1 MTSKTEEAFV
11 WIWLPRH
18 KEPIVAG
25 RLSQEKEQLLF
36 NYGQSY
42 LRREDAISIYEPEL
56 PLKAGRIELAP
67 RMDMPS
73 CVRDGSPD
81 AWGRRVIINHVTGR
95 SGDSIGQAELD
106 ELAYLLLSGSD
117 RIGALDFQASPVDYH
132 SRDPRQATLEELL
145 SASELVEKGIPLSPE
160 LDQAL
165 NHGSSIGGARPKANV
180 TSEGRKFIAK
190 FSGSSDTYSVVKAEY
205 IAMSLA
211 REVGIAVAEVEL
223 TQALGKDVLLIERF
237 DREPAEGPGDEQ
249 AGWYRKPMIS
259 GLTILGLPEMEA
271 RYASYELLAEG
282 IRYQFTKPKDTL
294 RELFKRMVFNILV
307 GNTDDHAR
315 NHAAFWDGRELTLTP
330 AYDICPQG
338 RTGEEASQ
346 AMNICGENKLS
357 QLGNC
362 LAARSAF
369 QLSEVEAI
377 DVIEHQVRT
386 IADRYPAICSMAK
399 LSEVDLKFF
408 WRRQFL
414 NPYCFYDLNT
424 ALREQLVTSI

>member
-1 MTSKTEEAFV
+1 MTSKAEEAFV
-11 WIWLPRH
+11 WIWLPKH
-18 KEPIVAG
+18 PEPVVAG
-25 RLSQEKEQLLF
+25 RLSLEDNQLLF

-56 PLKAGRIELAP
+56 PLKTGRLELLP

-73 CVRDGSPD
+73 CIRDGSPD
-81 AWGRRVIINHVTGR
+81 AWGRRVIINHVTGET
-95 SGDSIGQAELD
+95 GDRINQTELG

-117 RIGALDFQASPVDYH
+117 RIGALDFQESSQSYQ
-132 SRDPRQATLEELL
+132 SRDPRAATLEELQ
-145 SASELVEKGIPLSPE
+145 SASERVDQGIPLSPE

-165 NHGSSIGGARPKANV
+165 NHGSSIGGARPKANI

-190 FSGSSDTYSVVKAEY
+190 FSGSTDTYSVVKAEY

-211 REVGIAVAEVEL
+211 REVGINVAEVEL

-237 DREPAEGPGDEQ
+237 DRHPTHTPPRGAPA
-249 AGWYRKPMIS
+249 WCRKSMVS
-259 GLTILGLPEMEA
+259 GLTILGIQEMEA
-271 RYASYELLAEG
+271 RYAGYEKLAEH
-282 IRYQFTKPKDTL
+282 IRYQFTQPRDTL
-294 RELFKRMVFNILV
+294 HELYKRMVFNVLV

-315 NHAAFWDGRELTLTP
+315 NHAAFWDGKELTLTP

-346 AMNICGENKLS
+346 AMNISGENKLS

-362 LAARSAF
+362 LAARAAF
-369 QLSEVEAI
+369 QLSEEQAVDI
-377 DVIEHQVRT
+377 IEHQVRT
-386 IADRYPAICSMAK
+386 IAEKYPVVCAAAR
-399 LSEVDLKFF
+399 LSEVDQRLF

-414 NPYCFYDLNT
+414 NPFCFYDLDEDLKQQLT
-424 ALREQLVTSI
+424 ADL

>member
-1 MTSKTEEAFV
+1 MTSKVDEAYV
-11 WIWLPRH
+11 WIWLPEQT
-18 KEPIVAG
+18 EPIVAG
-25 RLSQEKEQLLF
+25 RLSLENNELLF

-56 PLKAGRIELAP
+56 PLKAGRLELLP

-73 CVRDGSPD
+73 CIRDGSPD
-81 AWGRRVIINHVTGR
+81 AWGRRVIINHVTGET
-95 SGDSIGQAELD
+95 GGNINQTELG

-117 RIGALDFQASPVDYH
+117 RIGALDFQGSSQSYQ
-132 SRDPRQATLEELL
+132 SRDPRAATLDELQ
-145 SASELVEKGIPLSPE
+145 SASERVDQGIPLSPE

-165 NHGSSIGGARPKANV
+165 NHGSSIGGARPKANI

-190 FSGSSDTYSVVKAEY
+190 FSGSTDTYSVVKAEY

-211 REVGIAVAEVEL
+211 REVGIDVAEVEL

-237 DREPAEGPGDEQ
+237 DRHPAHTGPGG
-249 AGWYRKPMIS
+249 ASAWCRKSMVS
-259 GLTILGLPEMEA
+259 GLTILGIQEMEA
-271 RYASYELLAEG
+271 RYAGYEKLAEH
-282 IRYQFTKPKDTL
+282 IRYQFTQPRDTL
-294 RELFKRMVFNILV
+294 HELYKRMVFNVLV

-315 NHAAFWDGRELTLTP
+315 NHAAFWDGKELTLTP

-346 AMNICGENKLS
+346 AMNISGENKLS

-362 LAARSAF
+362 LAARAAF
-369 QLSEVEAI
+369 QLSEEQAVDI
-377 DVIEHQVRT
+377 IEHQVRT
-386 IADRYPAICSMAK
+386 IAEKYPVVCAAAR
-399 LSEVDLKFF
+399 LSEVDQRLF

-414 NPYCFYDLNT
+414 NPFCFYDLDVDLKQQLT
-424 ALREQLVTSI
+424 ADL

>member
-1 MTSKTEEAFV
+1 MTSKAEEAFV
-11 WIWLPRH
+11 WIWLP
-18 KEPIVAG
+18 EQTDPVVAG
-25 RLSQEKEQLLF
+25 RLSQEKDQLLF

-42 LRREDAISIYEPEL
+42 LRRDDAIAIYEPEL
-56 PLKAGRIELAP
+56 PLKAGRIELSP

-73 CVRDGSPD
+73 CIRDGSPD
-81 AWGRRVIINHVTGR
+81 AWGRRVIINHITGQ
-95 SGDSIGQAELD
+95 SGDSINQIELG

-117 RIGALDFQASPVDYH
+117 RIGALDFQASPMNYH

-145 SASELVEKGIPLSPE
+145 SASERVEQGIPLSPE

-180 TSEGRKFIAK
+180 TSEGRKYIAK
-190 FSGSSDTYSVVKAEY
+190 FSGSTDTYSVVKAEY

-211 REVGIAVAEVEL
+211 REVGIIAAETKL

-237 DREPAEGPGDEQ
+237 DREPTEDHGGEQ
-249 AGWYRKPMIS
+249 ADWHRKSMIS
-259 GLTILGLPEMEA
+259 GFTILGLPEMEA
-271 RYASYELLAEG
+271 RYASYEDLAERT
-282 IRYQFTKPKDTL
+282 RYQFTEPKDTL

-315 NHAAFWDGRELTLTP
+315 NHAAFWDGKELTLTP

-346 AMNICGENKLS
+346 AMNISGESKLS

-362 LAARSAF
+362 LAARTAF
-369 QLSEVEAI
+369 QLSEEQAVEI
-377 DVIEHQVRT
+377 IEHQVRT
-386 IADRYPAICSMAK
+386 IAEKYPAVCTAAS
-399 LSEVDLKFF
+399 LSEVDQRLF

-414 NPYCFYDLNT
+414 NPFCFYDLSEE
-424 ALREQLVTSI
+424 LRQRLTTSL

>member
-1 MTSKTEEAFV
+1 MTSKVDEAYV
-11 WIWLPRH
+11 WIWLPEQT
-18 KEPIVAG
+18 EPIVAG
-25 RLSQEKEQLLF
+25 RLSLENDQLLF

-56 PLKAGRIELAP
+56 PLKAGRLELLP

-73 CVRDGSPD
+73 CIRDGSPD
-81 AWGRRVIINHVTGR
+81 AWGRRVIINHVTGET
-95 SGDSIGQAELD
+95 GGNINQTELG

-117 RIGALDFQASPVDYH
+117 RIGALDFQGSSQSYQ
-132 SRDPRQATLEELL
+132 SRDPRAATLDELQ
-145 SASELVEKGIPLSPE
+145 SASERVDQGIPLSPE

-165 NHGSSIGGARPKANV
+165 NHGSSIGGARPKANI

-190 FSGSSDTYSVVKAEY
+190 FSGSTDTYSVVKAEY

-211 REVGIAVAEVEL
+211 REVGIDVAEVEL

-237 DREPAEGPGDEQ
+237 DRHPAHTGPGG
-249 AGWYRKPMIS
+249 APAWCRKSMVS
-259 GLTILGLPEMEA
+259 GLTILGIQEMEA
-271 RYASYELLAEG
+271 RYAGYEKLAEH
-282 IRYQFTKPKDTL
+282 IRYQFTQPRDTL
-294 RELFKRMVFNILV
+294 HELYKRMVFNVLV

-315 NHAAFWDGRELTLTP
+315 NHAAFWDGKELTLTP

-346 AMNICGENKLS
+346 AMNISGENKLS

-362 LAARSAF
+362 LAARAAF
-369 QLSEVEAI
+369 QLSEEQAVDI
-377 DVIEHQVRT
+377 IEHQVRT
-386 IADRYPAICSMAK
+386 IAEKYPVVCAAAR
-399 LSEVDLKFF
+399 LSEVDQRLF

-414 NPYCFYDLNT
+414 NPFCFYDLDEDLKQQLT
-424 ALREQLVTSI
+424 ADL

>member
-1 MTSKTEEAFV
+1 MISKKEETYV
-11 WIWLPRH
+11 WIWLPGQD
-18 KEPIVAG
+18 EPVVAG
-25 RLSQEKEQLLF
+25 RLSQEKDRLLF

-42 LRREDAISIYEPEL
+42 LRREGAIAIYEPEL
-56 PLKAGRIELAP
+56 PLKAGRLELLP

-73 CVRDGSPD
+73 CIRDGAPD

-95 SGDSIGQAELD
+95 SGDGIDQVELG

-117 RIGALDFQASPVDYH
+117 RIGALDFQTSPVDYQ
-132 SRDPRQATLEELL
+132 SRDPRQATLEELQ
-145 SASELVEKGIPLSPE
+145 SASELVEKGIPLPPE

-190 FSGSSDTYSVVKAEY
+190 FSGSTDTYSLVKAEY

-211 REVGIAVAEVEL
+211 KEVGIAVAKAEL

-237 DREPAEGPGDEQ
+237 DREPAENDSGEPPS
-249 AGWYRKPMIS
+249 WYRKSMVS

-271 RYASYELLAEG
+271 RYASYEALAERV
-282 IRYQFTKPKDTL
+282 RYQFTKPRDTL
-294 RELFKRMVFNILV
+294 HELFRRMVFNILV

-315 NHAAFWDGRELTLTP
+315 NHAAFWNGRELTLTP

-338 RTGEEASQ
+338 RTGGEASQ
-346 AMNICGENKLS
+346 AMNICGESKLS

-362 LAARSAF
+362 LAARAAF
-369 QLSEVEAI
+369 QLSEEQAVEI
-377 DVIEHQVRT
+377 IEHQVRT
-386 IADRYPAICSMAK
+386 IAEKYPVTCSAAQ
-399 LSEVDLKFF
+399 LSEVDQRLF

-414 NPYCFYDLNT
+414 NPFCFYDLSEELRQRLT
-424 ALREQLVTSI
+424 ANL

>member
-1 MTSKTEEAFV
+1 EAYV
-11 WIWLPRH
+11 WIWLPGQ
-18 KEPIVAG
+18 KDPIVAG
-25 RLSQEKEQLLF
+25 RLSQEKDQLLF

-42 LRREDAISIYEPEL
+42 LRRENAIAIYEPEL
-56 PLKAGRIELAP
+56 PLGAGRIELTP

-73 CVRDGSPD
+73 CIRDGSPD

-95 SGDSIGQAELD
+95 SGDDINQTELG

-117 RIGALDFQASPVDYH
+117 RIGALDFQASPADYQ
-132 SRDPRQATLEELL
+132 SRDPRQATLEELQ
-145 SASELVEKGIPLSPE
+145 SASERVEKGIPLSPE

-165 NHGSSIGGARPKANV
+165 NHGSSIGGARPKANL
-180 TSEGRKFIAK
+180 TSEGRKYIAK
-190 FSGSSDTYSVVKAEY
+190 FSGSTDTYSVVKAEY

-211 REVGIAVAEVEL
+211 REVGIAVADAQL

-237 DREPAEGPGDEQ
+237 DRELAETDQRDTPS
-249 AGWYRKPMIS
+249 WYRKSMVS

-271 RYASYELLAEG
+271 RYASYEALAES
-282 IRYQFTKPKDTL
+282 IRYQFTKPRDTL
-294 RELFKRMVFNILV
+294 HELFRRMVFNILV

-315 NHAAFWDGRELTLTP
+315 NHAAFWDGSQLTLTP

-362 LAARSAF
+362 LATRGAF
-369 QLSEVEAI
+369 QLNEEQAVGI
-377 DVIEHQVRT
+377 IEHQVRT
-386 IADRYPAICSMAK
+386 IAEKYTEVCAAAK
-399 LSEVDLKFF
+399 LSEVDRRLF

-414 NPYCFYDLNT
+414 NPFCFYDLDGELKQQLT
-424 ALREQLVTSI
+424 ASL